1 MNNLELLQSEFK
13 QQSIP
18 QIKSDID
25 YNLASDT
32 VAYLKRFIDK
42 AETERK
48 VEVTPLV
55 ETKKQIDL
63 KFKTF
68 TNPLEEMVVKI
79 KLLMVD
85 YAKAQAAA
93 QKQLELEAMANSI
106 EDILIVENLD
116 VTKSRGQ
123 VSSSSLTSTIKYRFK
138 NENLNFIEIPITKMK
153 EFLLNNALPDF
164 IQSYIVENVTIRKNF

>member
-1 MNNLELLQSEFK
+1 MNNLELLQSEYK

-42 AETERK
+42 AETQRK
-48 VEVTPLV
+48 AEVAPLV
-55 ETKKQIDL
+55 ETKKQIDS

-68 TNPLEEMVVKI
+68 TNPLDEMVVKI
-79 KLLMVD
+79 KSLMVS
-85 YAKAQAAA
+85 YAKVQAEA
-93 QKQLELEAMANSI
+93 QKQLELEAMANNV
-106 EDILIVENLD
+106 EDTLIIDNLD
-116 VTKSRGQ
+116 VTKSKGQ
-123 VSSSSLTSTIKYRFK
+123 VSSSSLTSTTKYRFK

-153 EFLLNNALPDF
+153 EFLANNALPDF
-164 IQSYIVENVTIRKNF
+164 MESYIIENVTVRKNF

>member
-42 AETERK
+42 AETEHK
-48 VEVTPLV
+48 AEVTPLV

-68 TNPLEEMVVKI
+68 TNPLDEMVVKI

-85 YAKAQAAA
+85 YAKAQATA
-93 QKQLELEAMANSI
+93 QKQLELEAMTNSI
-106 EDILIVENLD
+106 EDTLIVENLD

-138 NENLNFIEIPITKMK
+138 NFNFNSLFEISQNKLK
-153 EFLLNNALPDF
+153 KYLEKNNIPDF
-164 IQSYIVENVTIRKNF
+164 LELF